1 MTVQLKVLKTSLW
14 DCCCF
19 YFLSCLPLF
28 PQVFLSPFTSLH
40 LALRPMALFC
50 RGCPLSLS
58 QTLASCSSFS
68 CILMQSWVNLPPLT
82 PPNDLIANPHLTDF
96 FLARQAFMHSLQPFI
111 LPYPPWPAVLSLQ
124 CQHVCFIKMQ
134 AQFLS

>member
-1 MTVQLKVLKTSLW
+1 MTVQLKVLKRNLW

-40 LALRPMALFC
+40 LALWPMALFC

-58 QTLASCSSFS
+58 QTLASCSSTS
-68 CILMQSWVNLPPLT
+68 CILMWSWVNLPPLT
-82 PPNDLIANPHLTDF
+82 PPNDLIANPLINRFHSCKPSCTPSNPSSSLPT
-96 FLARQAFMHSLQPFI
+96 LASNA
-111 LPYPPWPAVLSLQ
+111 LPSKSKCMFY
-124 CQHVCFIKMQ
+124 
-134 AQFLS
+134 